1 VRSGLK
7 VVNAEG
13 NAMEFC
19 SAIYELLDFH
29 AVAGALRSA
38 KMFEDTTSA
47 NDAAGVLHFGWLE
60 TVKEG
65 PRRSYGR
72 IELAGG
78 ELKLECNS
86 RERLAIGRQLVEK
99 HAGAWLR
106 YTDERVTSLEE
117 AMQNVESS
125 GAPKDV
131 GKLPPEVEREVVLKI
146 KSEHYAKWP
155 DEPLPAL
162 GGKTPREASRSETG
176 RRALDDLL
184 RDMENLE
191 ERARR
196 SGQPAFDFG
205 PLRKELGL

>member
-1 VRSGLK
+1 
-7 VVNAEG
+7 
-13 NAMEFC
+13 MEFS
-19 SAIYELLDFH
+19 SAIYELLDFD

-47 NDAAGVLHFGWLE
+47 SDTPGRLRFGWLE
-60 TVKEG
+60 TVREG
-65 PRRSYGR
+65 PRRSYGS

-99 HAGAWLR
+99 HAGNWLR
-106 YTDERVTSLEE
+106 HIEDRFTPLEE
-117 AMQNVESS
+117 AMRQFESS
-125 GAPKDV
+125 GAPRDA
-131 GKLPPEVEREVVLKI
+131 GKLPAEVEREVILKF
-146 KSEHYAKWP
+146 KAEHYARWP

-162 GGKTPREASRSETG
+162 DGRTPREAARSATG

-184 RDMENLE
+184 REMEKGE
-191 ERARR
+191 EHNRR